1 MKTEEKLDQLFGT
14 LRSESATVGDI
25 EVQAWLAATSVGSGT
40 AGLTLAAKLKAF
52 FATTLGKV
60 CAGLIISM
68 AGVSILGILAAE
80 PSPDERNAGIPSGV
94 SDQAMDS
101 IIELREPAHE
111 KSSKVTFKKSTKLTR
126 GEVNENSIL
135 PFIVQFLP
143 LHLIDFQNE
152 DSIVYAFLSKSPGD
166 ENQWAGVYKTY
177 EDYLA
182 RRFYD
187 SIPINV
193 VKNKIYVGSFDRVVL
208 KTDERK
214 TSYKLGFIYGFYDGK
229 NLRRYRVT
237 TSQWE
242 DYGYFTVRETNGL
255 VLYAQVQSGYKGTQ
269 QTKFYYSVDLNSP
282 IRSLT
287 VKNLLADFQNPAFT
301 EDVKKKVDRLTNMSQ
316 EKWSVTLKE
325 INEMYR
331 KYFMK

>member
-14 LRSESATVGDI
+14 LRGESATVGDS
-25 EVQAWLAATSVGSGT
+25 EVQAWLAAVSIGTEVTSFSFV
-40 AGLTLAAKLKAF
+40 AKLKAF
-52 FATTLGKV
+52 LATTLGKV
-60 CAGLIISM
+60 CGGIIVGM
-68 AGVSILGILAAE
+68 VGMSILGILAAE
-80 PSPDERNAGIPSGV
+80 PSPAERDGDFPAGA
-94 SDQAMDS
+94 SDQAIDS
-101 IIELREPAHE
+101 TVELIHPSDKTAETRT
-111 KSSKVTFKKSTKLTR
+111 SKKSTKSAN
-126 GEVNENSIL
+126 GEVHENSIL

-143 LHLIDFQNE
+143 LHLIDSQNE
-152 DSIVYAFLSKSPGD
+152 DSTVFAYLSKSPGD

-193 VKNKIYVGSFDRVVL
+193 AKNKIYVGSFDRVVL

-242 DYGYFTVRETNGL
+242 DYGYFTVHETNGL
-255 VLYAQVQSGYKGTQ
+255 VLYVQVQSGYKGTQ
-269 QTKFYYSVDLNSP
+269 QTKFYYSVDLNAP

-287 VKNLLADFQNPAFT
+287 VKNLLTDFQNPAFT
-301 EDVKKKVDRLTNMSQ
+301 EEVKKKVDRLTNMSQ

-325 INEMYR
+325 INEVYR
-331 KYFMK
+331 KYFFR

>member
-25 EVQAWLAATSVGSGT
+25 EVQAWLEAVPIGTGVTSFSFVS
-40 AGLTLAAKLKAF
+40 KLKAF
-52 FATTLGKV
+52 LATTLGKV
-60 CAGLIISM
+60 CAGIVIGM
-68 AGVSILGILAAE
+68 VGVSILGILAAE
-80 PSPDERNAGIPSGV
+80 PSPDDRDAALPKGI
-94 SDQAMDS
+94 SDRAKDS
-101 IIELREPAHE
+101 TVELIHP
-111 KSSKVTFKKSTKLTR
+111 STKTAETRTSKKRTKSTR
-126 GEVNENSIL
+126 GEVNEVSML

-143 LHLIDFQNE
+143 LHLIDSQTP
-152 DSIVYAFLSKSPGD
+152 DSTVYVYLSKSPGD
-166 ENQWAGVYKTY
+166 ENHWAGVYKTY

-193 VKNKIYVGSFDRVVL
+193 AKNKIYVGSFDRVVL

-214 TSYKLGFIYGFYDGK
+214 TSYKLGSIYGFYDGK

-237 TSQWE
+237 KSQWE

-255 VLYAQVQSGYKGTQ
+255 VLYSQIQSGYKGTQ
-269 QTKFYYSVDLNSP
+269 QTEFYYSIDLNAP
-282 IRSLT
+282 IKSLS

-301 EDVKKKVDRLTNMSQ
+301 EEVKKKVDRLTNMSQ

-331 KYFMK
+331 KYFIK